1 MIWACYYSACY
12 IRLLNYKVET
22 NQSKNEKLDKLTVIA
37 WCTIVS
43 IKFSVAQ
50 LEQDLLNSL
59 CIRCKIES
67 LVEQDESEDL
77 EEKIEYLPE
86 VYRGEDGSD
95 EVFTDPIE
103 DNKTISKSFS
113 KRILVVK
120 EFKKFALLNK
130 VKHAVFLAKS
140 FAAKEVINRAFSVGI
155 GQGINSKYITILN

>member
-1 MIWACYYSACY
+1 MIWACYYSVCY

-43 IKFSVAQ
+43 IKFLVAQ

-59 CIRCKIES
+59 CIRCKTES
-67 LVEQDESEDL
+67 LVEQDEAEDL

-120 EFKKFALLNK
+120 EF
-130 VKHAVFLAKS
+130 
-140 FAAKEVINRAFSVGI
+140 
-155 GQGINSKYITILN
+155 